1 MDLASVGIVVGVVI
15 AVALA
20 VQTVYWVV
28 RYREDAEA
36 LTLQKRLGLVE
47 DEDDIAARI
56 FLQARAKR
64 AQRGSVDQILLQ
76 AGSPY
81 PLDVLYTRMAIG
93 AGVGAVLAFA
103 LTRSPL
109 IAMLGVMGF
118 GFLPYQILKM
128 QAQARNQRL
137 SEQLPDAL
145 DLVSRSLQA
154 GHGIADA
161 MHLVADEMQ
170 PPISIEFGR
179 LHEENKLGRDFRES
193 FANLLRRNPGNFDLQ
208 IFAGA
213 VLLARDTGGN
223 LVEILNSISGTVRGR
238 FLFQGK
244 VESLTSE
251 ARFTGYVLGGLPI
264 FIALFLS
271 WVQPEYLRPLVTDPL
286 GKLALGY
293 CVTSFSLGVFVMRE
307 ISTVD
312 T

>member
-1 MDLASVGIVVGVVI
+1 MTLMSVGILVGVVGVAI
-15 AVALA
+15 LG
-20 VQTVYWVV
+20 VQTVYWLI
-28 RYREDAEA
+28 RSREDAESFK
-36 LTLQKRLGLVE
+36 LQQRLGLVE
-47 DEDDIAARI
+47 EEDDVAARI
-56 FLQARAKR
+56 FVQARAKK
-64 AQRGSVDQILLQ
+64 AQRGTVDQILLQ

-81 PLDVLYTRMAIG
+81 PVDVLYTRMAIG
-93 AGVGAVLAFA
+93 AALGAVLAFVV
-103 LTRSPL
+103 TRSPVL
-109 IAMLGVMGF
+109 SLLGVAAGA
-118 GFLPYQILKM
+118 FLPYKLLQM
-128 QAQARNQRL
+128 QAVSRNNRL

-154 GHGIADA
+154 GHGIAEA
-161 MHLVADEMQ
+161 MHLVCDEMEA
-170 PPISIEFGR
+170 PIATEFGR

-208 IFAGA
+208 IFTGA

-223 LVEILNSISGTVRGR
+223 LVEILNNISNTIRGR

-251 ARFTGYVLGGLPI
+251 ARFTGFVLGGLPI

-271 WVQPEYLRPLVTDPL
+271 WVQPEYLRPLLTDTL
-286 GKLALGY
+286 GNFLLGY
-293 CVTSFSLGVFVMRE
+293 CFTSFSLGVFIMRE